1 MSRVTLD
8 YVTFYNCF
16 CSQDNMEGA
25 SQGSL
30 TKVTLCPDSYD
41 IRDLCE
47 DAEG

>member
-1 MSRVTLD
+1 MSRAILD

-30 TKVTLCPDSYD
+30 TKITLCPDSYN
-41 IRDLCE
+41 IRNLCE